1 MKRLLFTILCFI
13 FFTKINLNAQENFGP
28 SEHSNK
34 WLDGREMYVKVIDSV
49 KLKINF
55 MQSTNDWWVFEA
67 EFINQSAVNDVLVDP
82 ALIQFGVIK
91 TTDSKTCDLSTN
103 KALPLVIEDAFNI
116 DLKNML
122 KKNTIEPKKSL
133 YGLMIFKRC
142 KRALNVKMLIPVDER
157 YFLAE
162 FERIA
167 KN

>member
-13 FFTKINLNAQENFGP
+13 FFTELNLNAQENFGP

-34 WLDGREMYVKVIDSV
+34 WLDGRELHVKVMDSV

-55 MQSTNDWWVFEA
+55 MQSTNDWWIFEA
-67 EFINQSAVNDVLVDP
+67 EFINQSTVNDVLVDP

-91 TTDSKTCDLSTN
+91 TTDNKPCDLTTN
-103 KALPLVIEDAFNI
+103 KPLPTVIDDAFSIN
-116 DLKNML
+116 LSNVL

-142 KRALNVKMLIPVDER
+142 KKALAVKMLIPVDER

-162 FERIA
+162 FEKIQ
-167 KN
+167 K